1 MSFVPAEEEDAKAG
15 NQMALAKEN
24 VHSKSAS
31 SSNFH
36 NRRSYIDTAA
46 KNGGHNENI
55 TYTAAQQHINDSTN
69 LMKHHKLFGPSL
81 KINTQHVQNVIAAT
95 TNYLRKSVE
104 SSSPASTI
112 SNITPTS
119 TNIDY
124 LSTHEKKSNSS
135 STTDVGRNAYP
146 VSTIAE
152 APKNL
157 NDDDR
162 RATLVSGPRIISE
175 SHCDVSRGVH
185 NNDSNLRNGMGHI
198 RPLSAVSR
206 SSAANS
212 IDYNTSRGL
221 ASPLGRMIL
230 RSPSPSAVN
239 HSNNNSSSNKNNV
252 IHFLES
258 KSAGS
263 SKINNMVDC
272 ENRSSSVSASWS
284 RKLHQF
290 KHNVDDSNTFKRIRS
305 SNSLVRE
312 SFSSSSDDVSLDIE
326 TSSFEDS
333 IIDRRNKPDFQ
344 RSRSVDFVNQQML
357 SNAKKSGNKKK
368 GRIQTREKSLSSDIS
383 FDGEIRSIS
392 IRRKLSEV
400 CDEDDGDAFFSSI
413 DRSSMMMHEKDP
425 GHVNRFKSI
434 SNSRK
439 RQQDG
444 SPCEFE
450 APPKITAK
458 SNLSC
463 GYNNNANN
471 QEVLHVPSPPQ
482 KIRQHFVHS
491 DLDLPP
497 LRRTQSPNFM
507 QGVRGRSRVIVPRGI
522 EDSSHNNGSDNM
534 IQEKFLS
541 IKHLPSP
548 SPPAKII
555 DPSVTPIVTTAT
567 TMDPNNVDICGL
579 SSLDDDDNGRQSMPP
594 PLPISTPLPM
604 EEPEFLLP
612 TVDSGNGCTL
622 KTVSC
627 ETVNRLLNGEFND
640 TVKKYIIVDC
650 RFEYE
655 YTGGHILNAIN
666 IVKPEHAIEKFFKEQ
681 IHDIDTCILFHCEF
695 SSHRAPKMMKEVRN
709 LDRKLHENS
718 YPQLYYPQLYLI
730 KGGYKEFYNNFI
742 EKCEPRAYVEMLHGD
757 FKDVCKSTASLVR
770 KSWKRHKSFDM
781 DLLRHSSPAL
791 LSTINQFDS
800 TNVERINC
808 ENNPR
813 DVKNKRLRKANKSLS
828 TFSRTRRGVNL
839 FANDDENNGGKDG
852 NGRSNIVSRS
862 IINRTTS
869 FSEGYADITVP
880 PIPFFGTCRGTDKER
895 QRGDEREA
903 NTF

>member
-1 MSFVPAEEEDAKAG
+1 MSLVPAAEEDYKAG
-15 NQMALAKEN
+15 KQMGFAKEN
-24 VHSKSAS
+24 VQNKSAS

-36 NRRSYIDTAA
+36 KRRSYVDPAT
-46 KNGGHNENI
+46 KKGGHCKNLA
-55 TYTAAQQHINDSTN
+55 YTAAQQHIDDSTN
-69 LMKHHKLFGPSL
+69 LMKHHKLFAPSL
-81 KINTQHVQNVIAAT
+81 KIDTNHVQNVIAAT

-104 SSSPASTI
+104 TSSPASTI

-124 LSTHEKKSNSS
+124 LSTHEKKSNSGS
-135 STTDVGRNAYP
+135 STTDVCRNAYP
-146 VSTIAE
+146 VSIIAD
-152 APKNL
+152 APKHL
-157 NDDDR
+157 NDNDR
-162 RATLVSGPRIISE
+162 RTTLVSGPRIISE
-175 SHCDVSRGVH
+175 SHCDMSHGVH
-185 NNDSNLRNGMGHI
+185 NNDSNLQNSMGRV

-212 IDYNTSRGL
+212 IGFNRSRGL

-239 HSNNNSSSNKNNV
+239 HSNNNSSGNKNNV
-252 IHFLES
+252 THFLES
-258 KSAGS
+258 KSTGS
-263 SKINNMVDC
+263 SKINNMVEC
-272 ENRSSSVSASWS
+272 ESRSSSLSASWS
-284 RKLHQF
+284 MKLDQF
-290 KHNVDDSNTFKRIRS
+290 ERNVNDSNAFKRKKS
-305 SNSLVRE
+305 SNPFIRE

-357 SNAKKSGNKKK
+357 SNAKKSGNKK

-400 CDEDDGDAFFSSI
+400 RDGDDGNAFLSSI
-413 DRSSMMMHEKDP
+413 DRSTVVMQEKDP
-425 GHVNRFKSI
+425 GHENRFKSI

-458 SNLSC
+458 SNISSS
-463 GYNNNANN
+463 YNNNANN
-471 QEVLHVPSPPQ
+471 EGGGYVPSPPQ

-497 LRRTQSPNFM
+497 LRRTLSPNFM
-507 QGVRGRSRVIVPRGI
+507 QGARGRSRVIVPRGSK
-522 EDSSHNNGSDNM
+522 DSSLNNVSENM
-534 IQEKFLS
+534 IQERFLS
-541 IKHLPSP
+541 VKHLPSP
-548 SPPAKII
+548 SPPAKIV
-555 DPSVTPIVTTAT
+555 DPAVIPIVTKAT
-567 TMDPNNVDICGL
+567 TIDPNNVDICGL
-579 SSLDDDDNGRQSMPP
+579 SSLDDDDGRQSMPP

-627 ETVNRLLNGEFND
+627 ETVNRLLNGDFND
-640 TVKKYIIVDC
+640 TIKKYIIVDC

-730 KGGYKEFYNNFI
+730 KGGYKEFYKNFI
-742 EKCEPRAYVEMLHGD
+742 DKCEPRAYVEMLHGD

-800 TNVERINC
+800 TNVERSNC
-808 ENNPR
+808 ENNMGNR
-813 DVKNKRLRKANKSLS
+813 CDIRNKRLRKPNKSLS
-828 TFSRTRRGVNL
+828 TFPRTRRGINL
-839 FANDDENNGGKDG
+839 FANDDENNHG
-852 NGRSNIVSRS
+852 NGRSNIVSSS

-869 FSEGYADITVP
+869 FSEGYADIAVP
-880 PIPFFGTCRGTDKER
+880 PLPFFDTCRSSDKER
-895 QRGDEREA
+895 QRDDEREA